1 MIKMKANKLI
11 LLIIFTV
18 FFASCENELDLDPKQ
33 REDATVTLSTEG
45 GVTNVLTGTYALA
58 ANGNAYGG
66 RVLLYADLLG
76 VTGSLSTT
84 DLRWRGSFGE
94 LRQMY
99 NKLMLSDNVIIEG
112 TYSRLYSIINAS
124 NTVIENIDKVKDP
137 DKQKVMIGE
146 ANFLRSLAYFDLVR
160 FFAKPYVSGQA
171 NTQLGVVIRP
181 NAIYDFGA
189 DLSKERSTVDEV
201 YKVIIDGLNLA
212 YTNLPEENSFYADK
226 YSAKALLARVYLQQG
241 NYTAA
246 RDAANDVIE
255 NSGHSL
261 SAKYADA
268 FNHDTDKAED
278 VFAIQITK
286 QTGLNDM
293 VTFYASEGNG
303 GRGGDFTIRDAYLE
317 KFSDPDDRAVF
328 NYVNEDNGRLLT
340 SKFTDQFGDVPMIR
354 LAEMYL
360 IRAEANLRL
369 GTATG
374 DTPLNDINLIRT
386 RANADELLTLTVDD
400 ILLERQLELGMEGFL
415 IHDIRRTKQSI
426 DISADGDGSDLLLYD
441 SNRLVFP
448 IPLKEMD
455 ANKKIT
461 QNPGYGS

>member
-1 MIKMKANKLI
+1 MKANKLI
-11 LLIIFTV
+11 LLIIFAV
-18 FFASCENELDLDPKQ
+18 FFASCEDQLNLDPKQ
-33 REDATVTLSTEG
+33 AEDASVTLSTEEG
-45 GVTNVLTGTYALA
+45 ITNILTGTYAIA

-76 VTGSLSTT
+76 VTGTLSTT
-84 DLRWRGSFGE
+84 DLRWRGTYGE

-99 NKLMLSDNVIIEG
+99 LKTMVSNNVIIEG
-112 TYSRLYSIINAS
+112 TYSRLYSMINAA

-137 DKQKVMIGE
+137 DKQAVMIGE

-160 FFAKPYVSGQA
+160 FFAKPYVAGQA
-171 NTQLGVVIRP
+171 NSQLGVVIRP
-181 NAIYDFGA
+181 NAIYDFSV

-212 YTNLPEENSFYADK
+212 YTNLPEENGFYADK
-226 YSAKALLARVYLQQG
+226 YSAKALLARVYLQQQ
-241 NYTAA
+241 NYAAA

-261 SAKYADA
+261 SLKYADA
-268 FNHDTDKAED
+268 FNHDTDKTED

-303 GRGGDFTIRDAYLE
+303 GRGGDFSIRNAYLD

-340 SKFTDQFGDVPMIR
+340 SKFTDQFGDVPLIR

-360 IRAEANLRL
+360 IRAEGNLR
-369 GTATG
+369 TG
-374 DTPLNDINLIRT
+374 SAVGNTPLDDINIIRT
-386 RANADELLTLTVDD
+386 RANADELLTVTVDD

-426 DISADGDGSDLLLYD
+426 DISSDGDGSELIPYD
-441 SNRLVFP
+441 ANRLVFP

>member
-1 MIKMKANKLI
+1 MKANKLI
-11 LLIIFTV
+11 LLIILAV
-18 FFASCENELDLDPKQ
+18 FFTSCEDELNLDPKQ
-33 REDATVTLSTEG
+33 SEDASITLSTES

-99 NKLMLSDNVIIEG
+99 LKTMLSDNVIIEG
-112 TYSRLYSIINAS
+112 SYSRLYSMINAA

-137 DKQKVMIGE
+137 DKRTVMIGE

-160 FFAKPYVSGQA
+160 FFAKPYVAGQA

-181 NAIYDFGA
+181 NAIYDFSV

-226 YSAKALLARVYLQQG
+226 YSAKALLARVYLQQQ
-241 NYTAA
+241 NYAAA

-255 NSGHSL
+255 NSGHGLSL
-261 SAKYADA
+261 KYADA
-268 FNHDTDKAED
+268 FNHDTDKTED

-286 QTGLNDM
+286 QTGVNDA

-303 GRGGDFTIRDAYLE
+303 GRGGDFSIRDAYLD

-328 NYVNEDNGRLLT
+328 NYENEDNGRLLT
-340 SKFTDQFGDVPMIR
+340 SKFTDQFGDLPIIR

-360 IRAEANLRL
+360 IRAESNLRA
-369 GTATG
+369 GTAVG
-374 DTPLNDINLIRT
+374 NTPLDDINIIRS
-386 RANADELLTLTVDD
+386 RANADELTTVTVDD
-400 ILLERQLELGMEGFL
+400 ILLERELELGMEGFL
-415 IHDIRRTKQSI
+415 IHDIRRTKRSI
-426 DISADGDGSDLLLYD
+426 DISTNGDGSEILPYD

-455 ANKKIT
+455 TNKKIT

>member
-1 MIKMKANKLI
+1 MKANKLI
-11 LLIIFTV
+11 LLIIFSV
-18 FFASCENELDLDPKQ
+18 FFASCEDQLNLDPKQ
-33 REDATVTLSTEG
+33 AEDASVTLSTEEG
-45 GVTNVLTGTYALA
+45 ITNVLTGTYAIA

-84 DLRWRGSFGE
+84 DLRWRGTYGE

-99 NKLMLSDNVIIEG
+99 LKTMVSNNVIIEG
-112 TYSRLYSIINAS
+112 TYSRLYSMINAA

-137 DKQKVMIGE
+137 GKQAVMIGE

-160 FFAKPYVSGQA
+160 FFAKPYVAGQA
-171 NTQLGVVIRP
+171 NSQLGVVIRP
-181 NAIYDFGA
+181 NAIYDFSV

-212 YTNLPEENSFYADK
+212 YTNLPEENGFYADK
-226 YSAKALLARVYLQQG
+226 YAAKALLARVYLQQQ
-241 NYTAA
+241 NYAAA

-255 NSGHSL
+255 NSGHGLSL
-261 SAKYADA
+261 KYADA
-268 FNHDTDKAED
+268 FNHDTDKTED

-303 GRGGDFTIRDAYLE
+303 GRGGDFSIRDTYLE
-317 KFSDPDDRAVF
+317 KFSDPDDRAAF
-328 NYVNEDNGRLLT
+328 NYVNDDNGRLLT
-340 SKFTDQFGDVPMIR
+340 SKFTDQFGDVPLIR

-360 IRAEANLRL
+360 IRAESNLRA
-369 GTATG
+369 GTAVG
-374 DTPLNDINLIRT
+374 NTPLDDINIIRS
-386 RANADELLTLTVDD
+386 RANADELASVTVDD

-426 DISADGDGSDLLLYD
+426 DISSDGDGSDLIPYD
-441 SNRLVFP
+441 ANRLVFP

>member
-1 MIKMKANKLI
+1 MKANKLI
-11 LLIIFTV
+11 LFIIFAV
-18 FFASCENELDLDPKQ
+18 FFASCENELNIEPKQ
-33 REDATVTLSTEG
+33 REDASVTLSTEG
-45 GVTNVLTGTYALA
+45 GVTNVLTGAYALA

-66 RVLLYADLLG
+66 RILLYADLLG
-76 VTGSLSTT
+76 VSGVLNTT

-99 NKLMLSDNVIIEG
+99 IKSMQSNNVIIEG
-112 TYSRLYSIINAS
+112 TYARCYSIINAS

-137 DKQKVMIGE
+137 DKQARMIGE

-171 NTQLGVVIRP
+171 NSQLGVVIRP
-181 NAIYDFGA
+181 NAIYDFNA

-226 YSAKALLARVYLQQG
+226 YAARALLARVYLQQG
-241 NYTAA
+241 NYAGA

-261 SAKYADA
+261 SQTYAGA
-268 FNHDTDKAED
+268 FNHETDKEED

-286 QTGLNDM
+286 QTGVNDA

-303 GRGGDFTIRDAYLE
+303 GRGGDFTIRDAYLN
-317 KFSDPDDRAVF
+317 KFSDPDDRAAF
-328 NYVNEDNGRLLT
+328 NYINEDNGRLLT
-340 SKFTDQFGDVPMIR
+340 SKFTDQFGNVGIIR

-360 IRAEANLRL
+360 IRAEANLRAGTVL
-369 GTATG
+369 GN
-374 DTPLNDINLIRT
+374 TPLDDINIIRA
-386 RANADELLTLTVDD
+386 RAHADDLTTVTIDD
-400 ILLERQLELGMEGFL
+400 ILLERELELGMEGFL
-415 IHDIRRTKQSI
+415 IHDIRRTKRSI
-426 DISADGDGSDLLLYD
+426 DISTNGDGSDILLFD
-441 SNRLVFP
+441 ADELVFP
-448 IPLKEMD
+448 IPLSETD

-461 QNPGYGS
+461 QNPGYSS

>member
-1 MIKMKANKLI
+1 MKAIK
-11 LLIIFTV
+11 LIIFIIFAV
-18 FFASCENELDLDPKQ
+18 FFASCENELNLEPKQ
-33 REDATVTLSTEG
+33 REDASVTLSTEG
-45 GVTNVLTGTYALA
+45 GVTNVLTGAYALA

-66 RVLLYADLLG
+66 RILLYADLLG

-99 NKLMLSDNVIIEG
+99 IKTMQSNNVIIEG
-112 TYSRLYSIINAS
+112 TYARCYSIINAA

-137 DKQKVMIGE
+137 DKQARMIGE
-146 ANFLRSLAYFDLVR
+146 ANFLKSLAYFDLVR

-171 NTQLGVVIRP
+171 NSQLGVVIRP
-181 NAIYDFGA
+181 NAIYDFNA

-226 YSAKALLARVYLQQG
+226 YAARALLARVYLQQG
-241 NYTAA
+241 NYALA

-261 SAKYADA
+261 SATYAGA
-268 FNHDTDKAED
+268 FNHETDKEED

-303 GRGGDFTIRDAYLE
+303 GRGGDFTVRDAYLD
-317 KFSDPDDRAVF
+317 KFTSPDDRADF
-328 NYVNEDNGRLLT
+328 IYENEDNGRILT
-340 SKFTDQFGDVPMIR
+340 SKFTDQFGDVAIIR
-354 LAEMYL
+354 LSEMYL
-360 IRAEANLRL
+360 IRAEANLRA
-369 GTATG
+369 GTALG
-374 DTPLNDINLIRT
+374 NTPLDDINIVRS
-386 RANADELLTLTVDD
+386 RANADDLASVTVDD
-400 ILLERQLELGMEGFL
+400 ILLERELELGMEGFL
-415 IHDIRRTKQSI
+415 IHDIRRTKRSI
-426 DISADGDGSDLLLYD
+426 DISTDGDGSDILLYD
-441 SNRLVFP
+441 ADELVFP
-448 IPLKEMD
+448 IPLSETD

-461 QNPGYGS
+461 QNPGYSS

>member
-1 MIKMKANKLI
+1 MKANKLI
-11 LLIIFTV
+11 LLIIFAV
-18 FFASCENELDLDPKQ
+18 FFTSCEDQLNLDPKQ
-33 REDATVTLSTEG
+33 AEDASVTLSTEEG
-45 GVTNVLTGTYALA
+45 ITNILTGTYAIA
-58 ANGNAYGG
+58 ANGNGYGG

-76 VTGSLSTT
+76 VTGTLSTT
-84 DLRWRGSFGE
+84 DLRWRGTYGE

-99 NKLMLSDNVIIEG
+99 LKTMVSNNVIIEG
-112 TYSRLYSIINAS
+112 TYSRLYSMINAA

-137 DKQKVMIGE
+137 GKQAVMIGE

-160 FFAKPYVSGQA
+160 FFAKPYVAGQA
-171 NTQLGVVIRP
+171 NSQLGVVIRP
-181 NAIYDFGA
+181 NAIYDFSA

-212 YTNLPEENSFYADK
+212 YTNLPEENGFYADK
-226 YSAKALLARVYLQQG
+226 YSAKALLARVYLQQQ
-241 NYTAA
+241 NYAAA

-255 NSGHSL
+255 NSGHAL

-268 FNHDTDKAED
+268 FNHDTDKPED

-303 GRGGDFTIRDAYLE
+303 GRGGDFSIRNAYLA

-328 NYVNEDNGRLLT
+328 NYVNDDNGRLLT
-340 SKFTDQFGDVPMIR
+340 SKFTDQFGDVPLIR

-360 IRAEANLRL
+360 IRAESNLRA
-369 GTATG
+369 GTAVG
-374 DTPLNDINLIRT
+374 NTPLDDINIIRS
-386 RANADELLTLTVDD
+386 RANADELTTVTVDD

-426 DISADGDGSDLLLYD
+426 DISTDGDGSDLIPYD
-441 SNRLVFP
+441 ANRLVFP